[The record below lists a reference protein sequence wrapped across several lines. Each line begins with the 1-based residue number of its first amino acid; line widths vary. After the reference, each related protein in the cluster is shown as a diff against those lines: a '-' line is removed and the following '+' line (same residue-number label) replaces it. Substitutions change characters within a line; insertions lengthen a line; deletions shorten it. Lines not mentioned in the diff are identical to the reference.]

1 MTTKRAVIWLAVSS
15 APQASEDKVSLPE
28 QENAAMMW
36 CIQNGYDVV
45 EILRVDGYSRRESD
59 IVAAL
64 EDFAKQGVT
73 AYQRLRE
80 LWAQKGFDVLV
91 AYNHSRLGRS
101 STLHSFVIENTI
113 RAGASVYLLDGGW
126 INLDGLRFQIALGN
140 IAATADVD
148 RLIKARRV
156 AFDKRVE
163 QGLPVSS
170 QLVMSHKVVR
180 DHNGKAIGIAVDEK
194 KRPLFSAVAELL
206 LEGVSF
212 REIEKQLHKRYG
224 YYNTRLGRAYSSGRM
239 YQVLY
244 SPVFWGHNA
253 RGFKLKGKH
262 DANSLWRIEPGHL
275 IPHGVIVSYNTH
287 EPMYADDLGQQVI
300 AEIKRRIPTRGAQRP
315 HHSMAFTNV
324 VVCAECGY
332 FMTVAYKQQDTY
344 THMKC
349 FSHWRQTATRSDCSQ
364 RQAISVDSLRR
375 YIDQLLSH
383 ILQNNLSILDELKLP
398 IDRVRERITLLERE
412 ISRKTNHVRQLIH
425 DQADAS
431 DQTRHIYSDEI
442 VKSDHQLSKLNT
454 QLSQLVLEE
463 ARYLSRT
470 QNLGSLR
477 ERLNEL
483 SLDVFWNLPPQE
495 INQLILAILGDKRI
509 FVLDG
514 EVMGIAMAP
523 LHYSQ

>member
-80 LWAQKGFDVLV
+80 LWAQKAFDVLV

-180 DHNGKAIGIAVDEK
+180 DHNGKAMGIAVDEK

-206 LEGVSF
+206 LEGISY

-275 IPHGVIVSYNTH
+275 IPHSVIVSYNTH

-315 HHSMAFTNV
+315 HHSMEFTNG

-332 FMTVAYKQQDTY
+332 FMNVYNKKGLSY
-344 THMKC
+344 TQMRC
-349 FSHWRQTATRSDCSQ
+349 FSHWRQTATRPDCSQ
-364 RQAISVDSLRR
+364 RKP
-375 YIDQLLSH
+375 IDVATLKNYLDDVLTAL
-383 ILQNNLSILDELKLP
+383 IRDNLSLVDDLELP
-398 IDRVRERITLLERE
+398 ASRVLERISLVERE
-412 ISRKTNHVRQLIH
+412 IHFKTNHIRQLIH
-425 DQADAS
+425 DQAEAVGQS
-431 DQTRHIYSDEI
+431 IRSIYATELAAADEQLA
-442 VKSDHQLSKLNT
+442 KLHAQLSGL
-454 QLSQLVLEE
+454 QYEE
-463 ARYLSRT
+463 AQLNHQQ
-470 QNLGSLR
+470 QNIESIR
-477 ERLNEL
+477 ERLNVL
-483 SLDVFWNLPPQE
+483 ADLDTFWERPAQE
-495 INQLILAILGDKRI
+495 INQLILAILGDQRLY
-509 FVLDG
+509 VLEG
-514 EVMGIAMAP
+514 EVIGMTRAP
-523 LHYSQ
+523 RH